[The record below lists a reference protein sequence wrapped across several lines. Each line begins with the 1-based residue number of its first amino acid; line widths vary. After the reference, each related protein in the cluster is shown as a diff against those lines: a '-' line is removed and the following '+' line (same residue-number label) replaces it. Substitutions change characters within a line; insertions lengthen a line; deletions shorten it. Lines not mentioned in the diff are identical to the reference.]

1 MVGGDMTYIGEK
13 GVNLSGGQRARL
25 ALARAI
31 YYGSD
36 IIMLDDVLSAVDAQ
50 VACWILYEAILGPLM
65 SQQTRILCTH
75 NVQAISS
82 ADIIVVMDKG
92 HVNWVGSS
100 ADLSISSL
108 AFSSLK
114 EFNISSQFQTIE
126 RSGNTSTETKENV
139 ISESDCIHVSEGEEQ
154 VIEGEQR
161 KEGRVELNVCKH
173 YAAFAGWTI
182 TIVTCLSAILMQA
195 SRNGNDLWLSYWV
208 DTTGSDKKGYPTSFY
223 LVVLCIFSAAN
234 SVLTLTRAFSF
245 AFGGLRAAIQVHDR
259 LLNKLMDAPI
269 NFFDQTPSGRI
280 LNRFSSDLYTIDDA
294 LPFILNSLLANFV
307 GLLGIAIVLSYVQ
320 VMFLLLLLPF
330 WYIYSKLQ
338 FYYRSTSREL
348 RRLDSVSRSP
358 IYASFT
364 ETLDGSSTI
373 RAFKSE
379 DFFMARFTGNV
390 TLYQRTSYS
399 EIIASLWL
407 SLRLQLLA
415 AFVISFVA
423 VMAVVGSQDKFPIS
437 MGSPGLVGLAL
448 SYAAPVVALLGSF
461 LTSFTETEKEMVSVE
476 RVLQYMDIPQ
486 EELDGCQQLEPDWPL
501 QGQIEFQNVT
511 LRYMPSL
518 PAALKDVSFVIA
530 GGMQVGIVGRTGAG
544 KSSILNAIFRL
555 NPICQGC
562 ILVDSIN
569 IADVPVRYLRS
580 HFAVVPQSP
589 FLFEGS
595 LRTNLDPFRANDD
608 FKIWKVLE
616 KCHVKEEVEAS
627 GGLDIHVKESGT
639 SFSVGQRQLLCLARA
654 LLKSSKVLC
663 LDECTAN
670 VDTQTASKLQNAIA
684 SECRGMTVITI
695 AHRISTVLNM
705 DNILILDQGILF
717 EQGNPQILLQDEQS
731 RFSSFAKASTM

>member
-1 MVGGDMTYIGEK
+1 MRLFY
-13 GVNLSGGQRARL
+13 GQVYWER
-25 ALARAI
+25 
-31 YYGSD
+31 D
-36 IIMLDDVLSAVDAQ
+36 IVSANFLLRD
-50 VACWILYEAILGPLM
+50 
-65 SQQTRILCTH
+65 
-75 NVQAISS
+75 
-82 ADIIVVMDKG
+82 
-92 HVNWVGSS
+92 
-100 ADLSISSL
+100 
-108 AFSSLK
+108 
-114 EFNISSQFQTIE
+114 
-126 RSGNTSTETKENV
+126 
-139 ISESDCIHVSEGEEQ
+139 
-154 VIEGEQR
+154 
-161 KEGRVELNVCKH
+161 
-173 YAAFAGWTI
+173 
-182 TIVTCLSAILMQA
+182 
-195 SRNGNDLWLSYWV
+195 
-208 DTTGSDKKGYPTSFY
+208 
-223 LVVLCIFSAAN
+223 N
-234 SVLTLTRAFSF
+234 SKFV
-245 AFGGLRAAIQVHDR
+245 
-259 LLNKLMDAPI
+259 
-269 NFFDQTPSGRI
+269 
-280 LNRFSSDLYTIDDA
+280 A
-294 LPFILNSLLANFV
+294 LPAPS
-307 GLLGIAIVLSYVQ
+307 
-320 VMFLLLLLPF
+320 
-330 WYIYSKLQ
+330 
-338 FYYRSTSREL
+338 
-348 RRLDSVSRSP
+348 
-358 IYASFT
+358 
-364 ETLDGSSTI
+364 
-373 RAFKSE
+373 
-379 DFFMARFTGNV
+379 
-390 TLYQRTSYS
+390 
-399 EIIASLWL
+399 
-407 SLRLQLLA
+407 A

-705 DNILILDQGILF
+705 DNILILDQGILRSNKETLRF
-717 EQGNPQILLQDEQS
+717 FYKMNNPDFQVLRKPPQCEKCRDREVYHKLCSIEDVS
-731 RFSSFAKASTM
+731 VVSFRIAESLGF